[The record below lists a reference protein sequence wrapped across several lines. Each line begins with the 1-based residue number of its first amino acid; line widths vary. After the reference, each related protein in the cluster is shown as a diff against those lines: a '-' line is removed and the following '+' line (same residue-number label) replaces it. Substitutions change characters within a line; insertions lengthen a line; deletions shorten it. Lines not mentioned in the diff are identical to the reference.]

1 MTRLRLFLFYS
12 LMAWASVIRPAE
24 GTKMID
30 DAEAGLAERQR
41 RRLLEA
47 QDRLVQ
53 KVGPGWAAPPDYAPL
68 RTPSNST
75 LALAV
80 VVLLMITGGW
90 LALIIDAAIGWL
102 Q

>member
-1 MTRLRLFLFYS
+1 MNRLRLFLFYP
-12 LMAWASVIRPAE
+12 LMAWASAIRPAE
-24 GTKMID
+24 GTKMIE
-30 DAEAGLAERQR
+30 DAEAGSAERQR
-41 RRLLEA
+41 RRLIADIHRNGA
-47 QDRLVQ
+47 QARE
-53 KVGPGWAAPPDYAPL
+53 L

-80 VVLLMITGGW
+80 VVLLVITGGW